1 MRSVPFLAIVCLL
14 SPAWLGAPGAKAQQQ
29 GVHRCTTMSGETVY
43 TDKRCEDVGAMDR
56 LPSTTTTSAT
66 GALYRGS
73 CSRTLS
79 DLVMQVSSAIQAQ
92 DVNRL
97 AGIYHWTGTSD
108 AGALRI
114 LDRLDVVAQRPL
126 VDIVPIRPA
135 PAPVLDTDGAVVDA
149 NRDGYYPQ
157 TATQRQRPVGLRVV
171 QTLKNSATPADTTF
185 GLRRAY
191 NCFWITL

>member
-1 MRSVPFLAIVCLL
+1 MMDFKPGRRALL
-14 SPAWLGAPGAKAQQQ
+14 LGAAALLAG
-29 GVHRCTTMSGETVY
+29 
-43 TDKRCEDVGAMDR
+43 
-56 LPSTTTTSAT
+56 TSACMRRDDAGPSSLLKDLRDRPLAVT
-66 GALYRGS
+66 PPVGKLSIDDSRFLIALS
-73 CSRTLS
+73 LIHP
-79 DLVMQVSSAIQAQ
+79 DPVSLLAAWAG

-97 AGIYHWTGTSD
+97 AGVYHWAGTSD

-135 PAPVLDTDGAVVDA
+135 PAPVLDAAGQVVDA

-157 TATQRQRPVGLRVV
+157 TTTQRQRPVGLRIV